1 MLNLEEVRALG
12 EVLNV
17 SWGKSTD
24 KYLKNGLKVTHNFA
38 GDVLDLQYQT
48 VVHFAAEAA
57 LGLQAVRQREISNEI
72 FTSALKEIKS
82 HFKEVTGR
90 ALKVKELNRNDDV
103 ELIQA
108 TSNSPRKIAYY
119 RALIRLRVS

>member
-48 VVHFAAEAA
+48 VVHFAAETA

-82 HFKEVTGR
+82 HFKEVVGR
-90 ALKVKELNRNDDV
+90 ALKVEELNRDDDV